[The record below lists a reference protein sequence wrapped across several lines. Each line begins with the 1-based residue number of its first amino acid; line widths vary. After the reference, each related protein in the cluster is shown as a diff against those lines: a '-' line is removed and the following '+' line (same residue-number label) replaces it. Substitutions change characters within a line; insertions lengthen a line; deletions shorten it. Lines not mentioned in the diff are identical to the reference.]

1 MRGSTVYRLYTP
13 KQLHRKIPTDFT
25 ENTGKHEK
33 NNKKH
38 ESFINTKKCVESVES
53 VESLD
58 ILGLHTNIF
67 FYKVCRVC
75 SKKLY
80 RLYTLSTHSTLF
92 STHSIGVKK
101 EVKKF
106 HG

>member
-1 MRGSTVYRLYTP
+1 MKGSTVYRLYTP

-38 ESFINTKKCVESVES
+38 KNFINTKKCVESVES
-53 VESLD
+53 VESIGVLH
-58 ILGLHTNIF
+58 LHTNIF
-67 FYKVCRVC
+67 FYKVCKSVV
-75 SKKLY
+75 KKS
-80 RLYTLSTHSTLF
+80 TDSTHSLHTQLYSLHTQF
-92 STHSIGVKK
+92 EKKK
-101 EVKKF
+101 EVNEF